1 MSEQK
6 SNNDTTNIEQD
17 YKDSELNTFSY
28 KEALEKDKR
37 NCWLFYL
44 SLIKTKNLLVFSFY
58 PVKNDYNSRI
68 IKICIFFYSFALLYF
83 INCLF
88 FNDETMHKIYQDEG
102 IFNFIYLLPK
112 MIYSNIISSVIIFFV
127 RFLALSEEEI
137 INLKK
142 EANFVKMNEKLPKIK
157 KCLTIKFILFF
168 IYSIIFLA
176 VFWYYLSCFGA
187 IYKNTQIYLLK
198 ETLTNFSLSITYSF
212 IIYFIPCILRFL
224 ILKRPEL
231 CYKLSLLTQNL

>member
-1 MSEQK
+1 
-6 SNNDTTNIEQD
+6 
-17 YKDSELNTFSY
+17 
-28 KEALEKDKR
+28 
-37 NCWLFYL
+37 
-44 SLIKTKNLLVFSFY
+44 
-58 PVKNDYNSRI
+58 
-68 IKICIFFYSFALLYF
+68 
-83 INCLF
+83 
-88 FNDETMHKIYQDEG
+88 
-102 IFNFIYLLPK
+102 
-112 MIYSNIISSVIIFFV
+112 MIYSTIISFIIIFLV
-127 RFLALSEEEI
+127 RFLALSEDEI
-137 INLKK
+137 IKLKK
-142 EANFVKMNEKLPKIK
+142 EKNFAEMNEKLPKIK

-168 IYSIIFLA
+168 ISSIIFLA